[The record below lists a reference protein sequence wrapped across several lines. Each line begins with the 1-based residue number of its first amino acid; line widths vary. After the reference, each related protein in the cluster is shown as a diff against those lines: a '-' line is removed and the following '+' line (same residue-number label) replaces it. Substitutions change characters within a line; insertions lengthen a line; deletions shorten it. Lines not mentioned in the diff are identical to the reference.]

1 MLFIVAISL
10 QDFDALRAVVL
21 PSYRAANF
29 TARAA

>member
-10 QDFDALRAVVL
+10 QDFNALRAVVL
-21 PSYRAANF
+21 PACRAANF